1 MPINRWMG
9 KEVVVHIHNGIL
21 LSHKKECI
29 WVSSDEVYER
39 RAYYTEWSKSVRKRQ
54 ISYINAY
61 IWNLER
67 CYWWTHLQGSNGDT
81 DIENR
86 LVYMGWGGEGGTNW
100 ESFIKTYILPY
111 VKLDSQWKF
120 AVWCRK
126 LKSGTLWWPRGVGL
140 GEKQEAGSRGRGCVC
155 TYGWFWYLAETDRIL

>member
-1 MPINRWMG
+1 MSMDKWMD

-21 LSHKKECI
+21 LSHKGEHI
-29 WVSSDEVYER
+29 WVSSNEVDKP
-39 RAYYTEWSKSVRKRQ
+39 RAYYTEWNKSERERLILYANV
-54 ISYINAY
+54 YIQ
-61 IWNLER
+61 NLER
-67 CYWWTHLQGSNGDT
+67 WYWRSHMQGSSGET

-120 AVWCRK
+120 AVGCRK